1 MDGHRTRPFVQ
12 EVVMRGF
19 FALALLGLT
28 LAPFGAVADVMY
40 ARSNGDWKEESDP
53 GRYGALNVLDDDK
66 STAWCTYGTGKGAEI
81 QVVFSEAVQ
90 IDRIKVLTGN
100 QSSKKTFSDF
110 NRVRQM
116 EIVEGDMMHT
126 VSLDDKFGT
135 QILKFDPK
143 LSSNR
148 FTFKLKAGYR
158 GKSKRHA
165 CLSDIVFYSAGR
177 QLNGRYLKP
186 HIRKR
191 VKSMEFIDTW
201 ISGPEFARDR
211 ELIFGING
219 VFRFVYV
226 PNDPQ
231 EQTQRRA
238 GAWRVKGSDPEI
250 KVGERWVLIQAI
262 RDDAGR
268 LEDLKVDEGLME
280 GIYIRR
286 VGKPTY

>member
-1 MDGHRTRPFVQ
+1 MGYRLRFVQ
-12 EVVMRGF
+12 EVVMRGVLT
-19 FALALLGLT
+19 LALLAMT
-28 LAPFGAVADVMY
+28 LAPSGAWADVMY
-40 ARSNGDWKEESDP
+40 ARSNGDWKEQSDP

-66 STAWCTYGTGKGAEI
+66 STAWCAYGTGKGAEI
-81 QVVFSEAVQ
+81 QVVFSETVQ
-90 IDRIKVLTGN
+90 IDRIKVVTGN
-100 QSSKKTFSDF
+100 QASQKTFADF
-110 NRVRQM
+110 DRVRQL

-126 VSLDDKFGT
+126 VSLNDKFGS
-135 QILKFDPK
+135 QMLKFDPV
-143 LSSNR
+143 LESNR

-165 CLSDIVFYSAGR
+165 CLSDIVFYSNGR
-177 QLNGRYLKP
+177 PLNGRYLKP
-186 HIRKR
+186 HIRKQ

-219 VFRFVYV
+219 VYRFVHI

-231 EQTQRRA
+231 EQTQRRT
-238 GAWRVKGSDPEI
+238 GAWRVKGSDLEI
-250 KVGERWVLIQAI
+250 KLQERWVPIQAL

-268 LEDLKVDEGLME
+268 LEDLKIDEGLME
-280 GIYIRR
+280 GTYIRR